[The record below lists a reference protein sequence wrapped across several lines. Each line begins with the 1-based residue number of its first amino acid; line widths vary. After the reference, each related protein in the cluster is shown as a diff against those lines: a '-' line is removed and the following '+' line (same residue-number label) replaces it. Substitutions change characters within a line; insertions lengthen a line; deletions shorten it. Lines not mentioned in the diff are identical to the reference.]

1 MAAVTNTPVLGTRDS
16 VLNLPLIGSS
26 LPKKEQQVELGL
38 FAKNMAR
45 ERMAIAALVNANK
58 VNAFSELDSRM
69 AALLPLASGI
79 EPTNDVL
86 GDELQ
91 KRKDAYAIKEQ
102 LYVVSLDNYESRFGK
117 HSRIR
122 LEGRIKKVVDKVLAT
137 YPSAAVVHLPK
148 TQALLKQVTSGLV
161 DLHIRIYAKYK
172 AEKAARIAQEMP
184 EEKKEEEKASASPLA

>member
-1 MAAVTNTPVLGTRDS
+1 MAAVTNTPVLGTTDAA
-16 VLNLPLIGSS
+16 LNLPLIGSS

-45 ERMAIAALVNANK
+45 ERMAIAALFNANK

-69 AALLPLASGI
+69 AALLPLASGV

-91 KRKDAYAIKEQ
+91 KRKAAYAIKEQ
-102 LYVVSLDNYESRFGK
+102 LYIISLDNYESRFGK

-122 LEGRIKKVVDKVLAT
+122 LEGRIKKVVDKILAT
-137 YPSAAVVHLPK
+137 YPRAAVVHLPK
-148 TQALLKQVTSGLV
+148 TQALLKQVTIGLA
-161 DLHIRIYAKYK
+161 DLHIRIYAEYQAKK
-172 AEKAARIAQEMP
+172 VANIA
-184 EEKKEEEKASASPLA
+184 EEKKEEKKG